1 MGAESGCLT
10 LRDGENHGTRP
21 RMQRAA
27 ARGRHQGPAG
37 GPTARRGGEAYE
49 TPFPYVI
56 HRKTRCNGRLP
67 RSQLLPEV
75 EAGHDKMARR
85 DLARWIQRRILTL
98 KRLKRISVVQ
108 T

>member
-10 LRDGENHGTRP
+10 LRDGKNDGTRP

-37 GPTARRGGEAYE
+37 GPTARRGGEACE

-67 RSQLLPEV
+67 RSELLPEV
-75 EAGHDKMARR
+75 EAGHDEMARR